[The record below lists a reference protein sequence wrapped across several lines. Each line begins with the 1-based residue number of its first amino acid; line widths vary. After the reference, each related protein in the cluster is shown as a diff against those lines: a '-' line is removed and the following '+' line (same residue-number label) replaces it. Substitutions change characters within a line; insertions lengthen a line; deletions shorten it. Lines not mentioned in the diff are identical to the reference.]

1 MERLFLR
8 RGEVA
13 SKYAVSSWQSVMF
26 SEFEA
31 QMSSEARPFPCVF
44 GVAGH
49 RQDQLR
55 YLFLDPYDIEV
66 LGEQLAQYVSESRSF
81 GPNTSLI
88 VFTRPRPVQ
97 TLDAYYRKMWLT
109 LDQLGAARQE
119 PVAGR
124 DPRTD
129 RSSDVGVFVRR
140 RADFRGVH
148 DAGACD
154 AAEPPLQRLHAH
166 LPAAMGVREN
176 SRDREGGQRRIRGS
190 SQAAHSLRQHQPLPA
205 ARTLRRGRRARV
217 PAIFPARRQPVRSGL
232 SLRQARAEQDGQI
245 EDKEQAA

>member
-8 RGEVA
+8 RDEVA
-13 SKYAVSSWQSVMF
+13 SKYAVSSWQSVLF

-97 TLDAYYRKMWLT
+97 TIDAYYRKMWLT
-109 LDQLGAARQE
+109 LDQLARQDKR

-124 DPRTD
+124 DPRAD
-129 RSSDVGVFVRR
+129 RPSNVGVFVRR

-154 AAEPPLQRLHAH
+154 AAEPPLQFVHAH
-166 LPAAMGVREN
+166 LPAPMG
-176 SRDREGGQRRIRGS
+176 
-190 SQAAHSLRQHQPLPA
+190 L
-205 ARTLRRGRRARV
+205 
-217 PAIFPARRQPVRSGL
+217 
-232 SLRQARAEQDGQI
+232 
-245 EDKEQAA
+245 

>member
-13 SKYAVSSWQSVMF
+13 SRHAVSSWQSVMF

-49 RQDQLR
+49 RQDHLR
-55 YLFLDPYDIEV
+55 YLFLDPYDVEV
-66 LGEQLAQYVSESRSF
+66 LGSQLAQYVSESRSY

-109 LDQLGAARQE
+109 LDQLARDHAAAMRQRGRLE
-119 PVAGR
+119 HDLGDGNPIWRLQTCGVLATTAGENLARAPTLGRAQNAALRFCYKFGGR
-124 DPRTD
+124 DCM
-129 RSSDVGVFVRR
+129 VR
-140 RADFRGVH
+140 AW
-148 DAGACD
+148 ACD
-154 AAEPPLQRLHAH
+154 
-166 LPAAMGVREN
+166 
-176 SRDREGGQRRIRGS
+176 GS
-190 SQAAHSLRQHQPLPA
+190 
-205 ARTLRRGRRARV
+205 G
-217 PAIFPARRQPVRSGL
+217 
-232 SLRQARAEQDGQI
+232 
-245 EDKEQAA
+245 